1 MKLKPILPD
10 PILLHR
16 AGIRQTAGAA
26 ILVHLARCGLQGS
39 TCGNLMDATR
49 MTYNGADSALERL
62 RQNGWIV
69 VYGRQNGRGRA
80 KRYAISAKGWELL
93 TRPVDFSSFPNA
105 TIALEESAR

>member
-39 TCGNLMDATR
+39 TCGAVMDATR
-49 MTYNGADSALERL
+49 LTYNGADDAIERL
-62 RQNGWIV
+62 VQGGWIV

-93 TRPVDFSSFPNA
+93 TRPTDFTSFPNA
-105 TIALEESAR
+105 TVALEESAL